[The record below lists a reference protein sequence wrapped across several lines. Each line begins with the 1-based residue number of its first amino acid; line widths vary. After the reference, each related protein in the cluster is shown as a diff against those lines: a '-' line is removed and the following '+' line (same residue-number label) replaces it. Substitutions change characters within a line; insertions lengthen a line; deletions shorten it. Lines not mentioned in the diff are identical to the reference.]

1 MSKKMKLD
9 NFSSYEDVR
18 TRFKHQTLVQDY
30 VQLQQETE
38 AARNNLMALKQKKLT
53 LQAEV
58 RFLRRRHKFL
68 LENKSSTV
76 QEQVFMNP
84 QPTHIRKSNKVKV
97 HMEKRKTL
105 PKLPPS
111 GKKKDRLSIP
121 SPEFDLNFED
131 SFYGVK
137 QQSVQR
143 AIANQR
149 VRINGPKAS
158 PYLDLSL
165 KGDTFGSQEPFGQ
178 TRKPEID
185 LNQISREE
193 VELQKQHE
201 PFYPVMHGLIKNGVD
216 KQHADVRL
224 AIFRNAGKRKVSWQ
238 DPVAVR
244 V

>member
-1 MSKKMKLD
+1 MMSKKMKLD
-9 NFSSYEDVR
+9 YEDAR
-18 TRFKHQTLVQDY
+18 ARFKHQTLFQDY
-30 VQLQQETE
+30 MELQQETE
-38 AARNNLMALKQKKLT
+38 AARNHLMVLKQKKLT

-58 RFLRRRHKFL
+58 RFLRRRRKFL
-68 LENKSSTV
+68 LKNKSSTL
-76 QEQVFMNP
+76 QEQAFMNP
-84 QPTHIRKSNKVKV
+84 QPTQIRKSNKEKV
-97 HMEKRKTL
+97 HTEKQKTL

-111 GKKKDRLSIP
+111 GMKKTPRSIP
-121 SPEFDLNFED
+121 SPEFYSTLED

-158 PYLDLSL
+158 TFLDSSQ
-165 KGDTFGSQEPFGQ
+165 KDNAFGSQEPSGQ

-185 LNQISREE
+185 LNQIFREE
-193 VELQKQHE
+193 EEVQEQCE
-201 PFYPVMHGLIKNGVD
+201 AFDPVMHGLIRNGVD
-216 KQHADVRL
+216 EQPTDVRL
-224 AIFRNAGKRKVSWQ
+224 SIFRNVGKRKVSWQ

>member
-1 MSKKMKLD
+1 MMSKKMKLD
-9 NFSSYEDVR
+9 YEDAR
-18 TRFKHQTLVQDY
+18 ARFKHQTLFQDY
-30 VQLQQETE
+30 MELQQETE
-38 AARNNLMALKQKKLT
+38 AARSNLMALKQNKLT

-68 LENKSSTV
+68 LENKSSTL

-84 QPTHIRKSNKVKV
+84 QPTHIRKSNKEKV
-97 HMEKRKTL
+97 HMEKWFTL

-111 GKKKDRLSIP
+111 GKKKTPRSIP
-121 SPEFDLNFED
+121 SPEFDLTFED

-137 QQSVQR
+137 QQSAQR

-158 PYLDLSL
+158 TFLDLSQ
-165 KGDTFGSQEPFGQ
+165 KDDAFGSQKPSGQ

-193 VELQKQHE
+193 EELEEQRE
-201 PFYPVMHGLIKNGVD
+201 PFDHVMHGLMRKGVD
-216 KQHADVRL
+216 EQHTDERL
-224 AIFRNAGKRKVSWQ
+224 SMFRNVGSGKRKVSWQ